1 MGSLRWAVAVD
12 PLDVPAVLA
21 EEVVVGG
28 SGWFSLEREVSV
40 VQEGMGGVWNQCCF
54 GEVMGCDLHFWL
66 SCLSWMEM
74 AMEWKRLVLYMSC
87 MGNWEYDPKDR
98 VIGVTLEITI
108 HFGRCDAR
116 DLREDVRRI
125 ANRMSALDCQE
136 PPYSQSSGIEYRT
149 RNELKQSYTK
159 KKKGSLK

>member
-1 MGSLRWAVAVD
+1 
-12 PLDVPAVLA
+12 
-21 EEVVVGG
+21 
-28 SGWFSLEREVSV
+28 
-40 VQEGMGGVWNQCCF
+40 
-54 GEVMGCDLHFWL
+54 
-66 SCLSWMEM
+66 
-74 AMEWKRLVLYMSC
+74 